1 MKTTRIIATLMLI
14 VIVETGCDTTQA
26 LDYTPPVSNAQPV
39 LSETSM
45 TDSATYAAAQDT
57 VPVITSGGRHRTWAN
72 AAPGSEGH
80 WEYR

>member
-1 MKTTRIIATLMLI
+1 MRTIAIVATLILI
-14 VIVETGCDTTQA
+14 AVVETGCDTIQA

-39 LSETSM
+39 LSETGI

-57 VPVITSGGRHRTWAN
+57 VPVTSSGGRHRTWVN
-72 AAPGSEGH
+72 STPGSEGH